1 VKFQISDE
9 FMPATLYSAPMTDE
23 EFVNFCNEYEDLRFE
38 ATAEGDIVV
47 KPKNWPI
54 NSARLA
60 DIGMQLG
67 IWARADGRGR
77 TFASCAGFVLPN
89 GARRS
94 PDTSWIP
101 KSRIR
106 QIDPVERKGYWRL
119 SPNFVIRLRTNWD
132 RTHVLRAGMEEYME
146 NGTELGWL
154 IDPEDKSVTIY
165 RPNTEPETR
174 RGIMSIEAENP
185 IAGFTLDLSEI
196 WDPDID

>member
-1 VKFQISDE
+1 MKFQISDE
-9 FMPATLYSAPMTDE
+9 FLPATLSCAPMTDQ
-23 EFVNFCNEYEDLRFE
+23 EFVDFCNEHEDLRFE
-38 ATAEGDIVV
+38 ATAEGDIIV
-47 KPKNWPI
+47 KPPNWSI

-60 DIGMQLG
+60 EIGMQLG

-94 PDTSWIP
+94 PDSSWIP

-119 SPNFVIRLRTNWD
+119 SPNFVIKLRTNWD
-132 RTHVLRAGMEEYME
+132 RTHVLRAAMDEYMA

-165 RPNTEPETR
+165 RPNSTPETR
-174 RGIMSIEAENP
+174 RGILSIDGEGP
-185 IAGFTLDLSEI
+185 VAGFVLDLSEI
-196 WDPDID
+196 WNPAID